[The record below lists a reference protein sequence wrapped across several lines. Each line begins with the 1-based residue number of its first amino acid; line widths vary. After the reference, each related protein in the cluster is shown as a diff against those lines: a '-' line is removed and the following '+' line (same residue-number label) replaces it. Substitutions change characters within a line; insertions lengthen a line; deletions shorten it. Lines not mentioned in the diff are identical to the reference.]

1 MSGIRIGNNNISQ
14 SRAILVLA
22 VVIFCSNSAD
32 FSILN
37 GVFIN
42 LEFRI
47 LVREFRFFFYI
58 GNLDCGSN
66 LRRQNIGEVSRRG
79 TLVRDNNANR
89 MYAIC
94 GFVIEFR
101 TFVKED
107 LTRSRIDA
115 IKRSYSIVIIFRIF
129 SIKSVIKLI
138 GQHGVVN
145 IRGIESTI
153 LCFRRC
159 KSRIGLCGHTIFGNC
174 KFGILS
180 NRSIVD
186 RSDNN
191 RSRICRQVRDPPQS
205 VNNPKFKIIAVK
217 NFIGATI
224 SSIVILIKLKDKFSG
239 VNIYRRNLLF
249 FCDRNSITICLNV
262 RKRSC
267 TW

>member
-66 LRRQNIGEVSRRG
+66 LRRQNIGGVSRRG
-79 TLVRDNNANR
+79 TLVRDNNTNR

-129 SIKSVIKLI
+129 SIKGVIKLI
-138 GQHGVVN
+138 GQHGIVN

-186 RSDNN
+186 RSNKHRSLISFFGSITLIDNPEFKVVTSYGFSRI
-191 RSRICRQVRDPPQS
+191 RSRSFGV
-205 VNNPKFKIIAVK
+205 II
-217 NFIGATI
+217 I
-224 SSIVILIKLKDKFSG
+224 IKP
-239 VNIYRRNLLF
+239 
-249 FCDRNSITICLNV
+249 
-262 RKRSC
+262 
-267 TW
+267 